1 MQSLS
6 PVPVAIPDS
15 YRYEM
20 RSRANLPLR
29 TPGWSWRPFLLTVL
43 LGLAGL
49 SVLACCPASLHA
61 QLAPSPDA
69 APVSNAPAPKPE
81 DESDEPVTTLRT
93 EVNLVSLYF
102 TVKDKNG
109 MLMPHLTKDDCNVEE
124 DKNPQKLKNFQAET
138 NQPLTLGILLD
149 TSGSQQ
155 RVLPLEQ
162 EFGSQFLSRVM
173 KSKDEAFVISFDVD
187 VDLLQDF
194 TNSPRQLEKA
204 MDKAE
209 INTAAGNGA
218 AGVPG
223 IGTGPVPTHG
233 APKSTLLYDAVYLAS
248 NSKLSRE
255 TGRKAMIILSD
266 GEDEGSEHKIQ
277 AAIEAAQK
285 ANVIIYGILLADR
298 AQYGGFGLGYSGDFA
313 MKKMADETGG
323 RLINVGNN
331 GKKLEAAFAQIE
343 EELRTQYVASY
354 TPTNTKEDGGY
365 RKIAVSCKGDNLK
378 VQVRKGYYALSPE

>member
-1 MQSLS
+1 MGQILRLTGMQVFLSLATL
-6 PVPVAIPDS
+6 VVL
-15 YRYEM
+15 RLKM
-20 RSRANLPLR
+20 RVFPKLPLAA
-29 TPGWSWRPFLLTVL
+29 LLTMAA
-43 LGLAGL
+43 LGALA
-49 SVLACCPASLHA
+49 SFPATANA

-69 APVSNAPAPKPE
+69 APISNAPPPKAE
-81 DESDEPVTTLRT
+81 DSDEPVTTLKA
-93 EVNLVSLYF
+93 EVNLVNLYF
-102 TVKDKNG
+102 SVKDKSG
-109 MLMPHLTKDDCNVEE
+109 MLMPHLGKDDCSVEE
-124 DKNPQKLKNFQAET
+124 DKTPQKIKNFQAERD
-138 NQPLTLGILLD
+138 QPLTLGILLD

-173 KSKDEAFVISFDVD
+173 KSKDEAFLISFDVD

-194 TNSPRQLEKA
+194 TNSPRQLERA
-204 MDKAE
+204 MSKAE

-233 APKSTLLYDAVYLAS
+233 DPKGTLLYDAVYLAS
-248 NSKLSRE
+248 NEKLSRE

-266 GEDEGSEHKIQ
+266 GEDQGSVHKMA

-285 ANVIIYGILLADR
+285 SNVIIYGILLADR
-298 AQYGGFGLGYSGDFA
+298 AQYGGFSLGYSGDFA

-331 GKKLEAAFAQIE
+331 GKKLEAAFEQIE

-354 TPTNTKEDGGY
+354 TPTNTREDGGY
-365 RKIAVSCKGDNLK
+365 RKIAITCKGDDLK